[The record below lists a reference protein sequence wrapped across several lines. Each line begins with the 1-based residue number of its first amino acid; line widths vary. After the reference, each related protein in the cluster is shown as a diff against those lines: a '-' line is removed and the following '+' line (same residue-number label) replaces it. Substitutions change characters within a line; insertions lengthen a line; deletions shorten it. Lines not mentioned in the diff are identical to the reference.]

1 MTDQNRPE
9 GLVTKFAPPGTV
21 AAATEGGT
29 EGQIKGY
36 GSLFN
41 VVDSDG
47 DIMVPGCFDKSL
59 AQHKAQGTMPVMFF
73 AHKSW
78 NLPIGVWQS
87 ATVDEKGLLL
97 TGQLALKVGSAAELY
112 ELMKIGALSG
122 LSLGFWIRRYEMI
135 LEPTTKRPVGR
146 KIFEADLV
154 ECSPVVFPAMR
165 QARISEVKSEGAG
178 LEAPPP
184 EPGPP
189 GIDPIR
195 QPRLLKAM
203 ADLQDL
209 KAKTA

>member
-9 GLVTKFAPPGTV
+9 GLVTKFAPPGTI
-21 AAATEGGT
+21 AAETEGST

-47 DIMVPGCFDKSL
+47 DVMEPGCFDKSL

-122 LSLGFWIRRYEMI
+122 LSLGFYIRRYEMI
-135 LEPTTKRPVGR
+135 LEPTTKRAIGR

-165 QARISEVKSEGAG
+165 QARVSEVKHEGAG
-178 LEAPPP
+178 LEPPP
-184 EPGPP
+184 SEPGPP

-203 ADLQDL
+203 AALQAL